1 MDNVMCFRSEEFIQF
16 CEKYGITRSTSSPYH
31 PQGNGQ
37 AESISKSLLKFI
49 KRTLDDNKKAWDS
62 KLQFA
67 IWADKVTIK
76 KAIGVAPFDL
86 VYGIQARMP
95 QNKLLGLYNHI
106 QLYDEDI
113 TGDMQERLDELVGL
127 TEIRKEA
134 LIKNQK
140 LQFQIKTLY
149 DRRKITKKFQNGDLV
164 LMWNAKIEDK
174 GKHGKF
180 DPIWLGPYLIEST
193 WGDDSY
199 IIKDLS
205 EHILELQV
213 HGQFL
218 KRYFS

>member
-1 MDNVMCFRSEEFIQF
+1 MCFSSREFIKF
-16 CEKYGITRSTSSPYH
+16 CDKYGITRSKSSPYH

-37 AESISKSLLKFI
+37 AESTNKSLLKLI
-49 KRTLDDNKKAWDS
+49 KRTFDDNKKAWDS
-62 KLQFA
+62 KLQLA

-95 QNKLLGLYNHI
+95 QNKLVGLYNYI

-113 TGDMQERLDELVGL
+113 IDDMQERLDKLVGL
-127 TEIRKEA
+127 TKTRKETS
-134 LIKNQK
+134 LRNKKVQLK
-140 LQFQIKTLY
+140 VKTLY
-149 DRRKITKKFQNGDLV
+149 DKRIVSKKFVDGDLV
-164 LMWNAKIEDK
+164 LMWNARIEDK

-180 DPIWLGPYLIEST
+180 DPIWLGPHLIENA
-193 WGDDSY
+193 WEENY
-199 IIKDLS
+199 CILKDLLDNL
-205 EHILELQV
+205 LELLV